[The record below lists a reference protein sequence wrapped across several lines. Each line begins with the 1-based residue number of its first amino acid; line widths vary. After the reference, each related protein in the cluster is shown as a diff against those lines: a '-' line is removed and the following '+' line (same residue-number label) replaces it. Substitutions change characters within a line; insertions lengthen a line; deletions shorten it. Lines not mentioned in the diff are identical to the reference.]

1 MLRPRPSGFS
11 EVGRR
16 ASEIEGRR
24 QEEGRMDELGT
35 ILGVW
40 AHPDDEAYLA
50 AGIMARAVRNGSRVV
65 CVTATRG
72 EGGSMDEEKWPPES
86 MGEAD
91 EGARTEPQILGVD
104 EHVWLDMRD
113 VDMDTGLPD
122 EGYERIR
129 ELVADVRPDTI
140 LTFGPDGMTDHAAH
154 KDVSSW
160 ATKALDEAGKRGS
173 RVLYATV
180 TPEWAAEI
188 LPVWEPFN
196 VFRPGT
202 PPITPREELAV
213 YYELPADILEL
224 KVRAINAHV
233 SQVEAI
239 LEAVGPELWWK
250 QMSIEAFRPGQ
261 ERS

>member
-1 MLRPRPSGFS
+1 
-11 EVGRR
+11 
-16 ASEIEGRR
+16 
-24 QEEGRMDELGT
+24 MDELGT

-40 AHPDDEAYLA
+40 AHPDDEAYLT

-72 EGGSMDEEKWPPES
+72 EGGSMDEEKWPPET
-86 MGEAD
+86 MGEV
-91 EGARTEPQILGVD
+91 RTKELERSLAILGVQ
-104 EHVWLDMRD
+104 EHHWLDLRD

-122 EGYERIR
+122 EGYERVR
-129 ELVADVRPDTI
+129 ELVADVQPDTI

-154 KDVSSW
+154 KDVSRW
-160 ATKALDEAGKRGS
+160 ATEALHEAGKSGS
-173 RVLYATV
+173 TVLYATV
-180 TPEWAAEI
+180 TPEWAAEF
-188 LPVWEPFN
+188 LPVWAPFN

-213 YYELPADILEL
+213 DYELPKDILEL
-224 KVRAINAHV
+224 KVNAINAHV

-239 LEAVGPELWWK
+239 LQAVGPEVWWRE
-250 QMSIEAFRPGQ
+250 MSFEAFRRGE